1 MTITTHEV
9 DDIAVAEVR
18 GQINFQNTQT
28 LKDLFSELEA
38 RNQKAIVVDLKE
50 TEYIDG
56 FGLSV
61 LVNLSRN
68 VYKGG
73 GKLSLSCLN
82 RELQRIF
89 TKTKL
94 DRWFDIYESQEE
106 ACRKLKKGGGKPKV
120 RERKT
125 A

>member
-9 DDIAVAEVR
+9 DDIAIAEVS

-38 RNQKAIVVDLKE
+38 RNQKSIVVDLKE

-61 LVNLSRN
+61 LVNLSRS

-73 GKLSLSCLN
+73 GKLSLSSLN
-82 RELQRIF
+82 LELQRIF

-106 ACRKLKKGGGKPKV
+106 ACRKLKRNTGKSRTRV
-120 RERKT
+120 RKS

>member
-1 MTITTHEV
+1 MTITTHEI
-9 DDIAVAEVR
+9 DDIAVAEVK

-28 LKDLFSELEA
+28 LKDLFCELEA
-38 RNQKAIVVDLKE
+38 KNHKAIVVDLKE

-61 LVNLSRN
+61 LVNISRN

-73 GKLSLSCLN
+73 GRLSLTSLN

-89 TKTKL
+89 SKTKL
-94 DRWFDIYESQEE
+94 DRWFDIYETQEE
-106 ACRKLKKGGGKPKV
+106 ACRSLLKNRSKAA
-120 RERKT
+120 KT

>member
-9 DDIAVAEVR
+9 DDIAVAEVK

-28 LKDLFSELEA
+28 LKDLFTQLEA
-38 RNQKAIVVDLKE
+38 ANHKAIVVDLKE

-61 LVNLSRN
+61 LVNISRN

-73 GKLSLSCLN
+73 GQLTLTSLN
-82 RELQRIF
+82 KELKRIF
-89 TKTKL
+89 SKTKL
-94 DRWFDIYESQEE
+94 DRWFDIYETREE
-106 ACRKLKKGGGKPKV
+106 ACKSLMSHRRK
-120 RERKT
+120 KT
-125 A
+125 AKA

>member
-1 MTITTHEV
+1 MTITTHEI
-9 DDIAVAEVR
+9 DDIAVAEVK

-38 RNQKAIVVDLKE
+38 RNRKTIVVDLKE

-73 GKLSLSCLN
+73 GRLTLTSLN
-82 RELQRIF
+82 KELKRIF
-89 TKTKL
+89 SKTKL
-94 DRWFDIYESQEE
+94 DRWFDIYDTQEE
-106 ACRKLKKGGGKPKV
+106 ACKSLLKSGKK
-120 RERKT
+120 RAKT

>member
-38 RNQKAIVVDLKE
+38 KNRKAIVVDLKE

-73 GKLSLSCLN
+73 GRLSLTSLN
-82 RELQRIF
+82 KELQRIF
-89 TKTKL
+89 SKTKL
-94 DRWFDIYESQEE
+94 DRWFEIYDTQEE
-106 ACRKLKKGGGKPKV
+106 ACKSLMKTRAKKV
-120 RERKT
+120 KT

>member
-9 DDIAVAEVR
+9 DDIAVAEVK

-28 LKDLFSELEA
+28 LKDLFCELEA
-38 RNQKAIVVDLKE
+38 KNHKAIVVDLKE

-61 LVNLSRN
+61 LVNISRN

-73 GKLSLSCLN
+73 GRLSLTSLN

-94 DRWFDIYESQEE
+94 DRWFDIYETQEE
-106 ACRKLKKGGGKPKV
+106 ACKQMKKSNSRKA
-120 RERKT
+120 RKT

>member
-1 MTITTHEV
+1 MTITTYEV
-9 DDIAVAEVR
+9 DDIAVAEVK
-18 GQINFQNTQT
+18 GQINFQNTQS

-38 RNQKAIVVDLKE
+38 KNRKAIVVDLKE

-68 VYKGG
+68 IYKGG
-73 GKLSLSCLN
+73 GRLSLTSLN
-82 RELQRIF
+82 KELQRIF
-89 TKTKL
+89 SKTKL
-94 DRWFDIYESQEE
+94 DRWFEIYDTQEE
-106 ACRKLKKGGGKPKV
+106 ACKSLMKSGAKKA
-120 RERKT
+120 KT

>member
-9 DDIAVAEVR
+9 DDIAIAEVS

-61 LVNLSRN
+61 LVNLSRS

-73 GKLSLSCLN
+73 GKLSLSSLN

-106 ACRKLKKGGGKPKV
+106 ACRKLKRSRGKPRARV
-120 RERKT
+120 RKS

>member
-1 MTITTHEV
+1 MTITTHEI
-9 DDIAVAEVR
+9 DDIAVAEVK

-28 LKDLFSELEA
+28 LKELFTQLEA
-38 RNQKAIVVDLKE
+38 SNHKRIVVDLKE

-68 VYKGG
+68 IYKGG
-73 GKLSLSCLN
+73 GSLTLSSLN
-82 RELQRIF
+82 KELKRIF
-89 TKTKL
+89 SKTKL
-94 DRWFDIYESQEE
+94 DRWFDIYETQEE
-106 ACRKLKKGGGKPKV
+106 AFKSLQQSKRRKH
-120 RERKT
+120 

>member
-9 DDIAVAEVR
+9 DDIAVAEVK

-38 RNQKAIVVDLKE
+38 RNHKTIVVDLKE

-73 GKLSLSCLN
+73 GRLSLTSLN
-82 RELQRIF
+82 KELQRIF
-89 TKTKL
+89 SKTKL
-94 DRWFDIYESQEE
+94 DRWFEIFDTQEE
-106 ACRKLKKGGGKPKV
+106 ACKSLTKPGAKKV
-120 RERKT
+120 KT

>member
-1 MTITTHEV
+1 MTITTHEI
-9 DDIAVAEVR
+9 DDIAVAEVK

-28 LKDLFSELEA
+28 LKDLFCELEA
-38 RNQKAIVVDLKE
+38 KNHKAIVVDLKE

-61 LVNLSRN
+61 LVNISRN

-73 GKLSLSCLN
+73 GRLSLTSLN

-89 TKTKL
+89 SKTKL
-94 DRWFDIYESQEE
+94 DRWFDIYETQEE
-106 ACRKLKKGGGKPKV
+106 ACRSLLKN
-120 RERKT
+120 RSKT
-125 A
+125 AKTA

>member
-9 DDIAVAEVR
+9 DDIAIAEVK

-28 LKDLFSELEA
+28 LKDLFCELEA
-38 RNQKAIVVDLKE
+38 KNHKAIVVDLKE

-61 LVNLSRN
+61 LVNISRN

-73 GKLSLSCLN
+73 GRLSLSSLN

-94 DRWFDIYESQEE
+94 DRWFDIYDSQEE
-106 ACRKLKKGGGKPKV
+106 ACRQMRKSNGRKT
-120 RERKT
+120 RKT